1 MHRLTAAAAM
11 LAVVLT
17 GPALAQSSPGIQPGA
32 QEVQSKAKK
41 TARDEHNACFRDANR
56 YCADAIPDDMKVLA
70 CLQDHRK
77 KLSKGCEKLLQDNG
91 Q

>member
-1 MHRLTAAAAM
+1 MYRLSAAA
-11 LAVVLT
+11 LL
-17 GPALAQSSPGIQPGA
+17 ALALSGPVLAQTSPGIQPPTTETQA
-32 QEVQSKAKK
+32 KAKK
-41 TARDEHNACFRDANR
+41 TSHDEHNACFRDANR

-77 KLSKGCEKLLQDNG
+77 RLSKGCLKLLEENG